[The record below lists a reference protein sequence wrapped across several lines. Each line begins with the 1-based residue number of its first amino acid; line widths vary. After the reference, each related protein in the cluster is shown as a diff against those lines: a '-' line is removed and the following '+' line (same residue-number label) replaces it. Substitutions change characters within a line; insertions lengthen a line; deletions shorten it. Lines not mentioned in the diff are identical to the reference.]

1 MTETTA
7 LSSNSLGGPGPTWA
21 ELEPEP
27 TDVPQARA
35 MLERAEW
42 AARAFRR
49 LDKPAVDRILE
60 AVASAAMRHAQEYAE
75 RAVAET
81 GIGVVEHKRLKN
93 EACSRGLLDFYA
105 GADFVTPRIDEAAK
119 IVEVPRPAGVVL
131 ALTPSTNPVAT
142 VYFKVLLSL
151 MTRNAVVVS
160 PHPFAKSVC
169 ADAARELGA
178 AAEAA
183 GAPAGVVQVVTEPTI
198 PLIDALMT
206 DERTSVI
213 VATGGNAVVRAAYRS
228 GNPALGVGPGN
239 VPVLVDATADLRAA
253 AQRLVDSKAFDNSC
267 LCTNESVVIVE
278 EKVADAFARAMR
290 SAGAYLLDAQEAETV
305 RGVVFPN
312 GHFDPGL
319 AGRPATLVA
328 ERAGI
333 QVPHSTKILVGEFE
347 QVVPEEVLAREK
359 LVPVLGMVR
368 VPSAAAGIKA
378 ARAVLRISGAGHS
391 AAIHSTD
398 PATIMEFGAA
408 CNVLRVSVNVGNSL
422 GSSGVTTHLAPT
434 MTIGTGYAGRSSVGE
449 NLRPDHLLNWVRLA
463 YNSDAT
469 VPMGDF
475 AGLSPWSASSGP
487 VPPYPVPSNARTSSV
502 EAVGATRGGVVST
515 SSTND
520 AGSAGGDDLREE
532 LRRII
537 IEELHEL
544 IGGERP

>member
-1 MTETTA
+1 VTETTA
-7 LSSNSLGGPGPTWA
+7 LSSSRS

-42 AARAFRR
+42 ASRAFRT
-49 LDKPAVDRILE
+49 LDKPAVDRILA
-60 AVASAAMRHAQEYAE
+60 AVVEAAMQHAQEYAE

-81 GIGVVEHKRLKN
+81 GFGVVEHKRLKN
-93 EACSRGLLDFYA
+93 EACSRGVLDHYA
-105 GADFVTPRIDEAAK
+105 GADFVTPRVDEAAK

-142 VYFKVLLSL
+142 LYFKVLLSL

-160 PHPFAKSVC
+160 PHPMAKRVC
-169 ADAARELGA
+169 ADAARVLGE

-253 AQRLVDSKAFDNSC
+253 AERIVESKSFDNSC

-278 EKVADAFARAMR
+278 DRVAEPFRRALR
-290 SAGAYLLDAQEAETV
+290 SAGAFLLDAEQTDRLREL
-305 RGVVFPN
+305 VFPHD
-312 GHFDPGL
+312 HFTPSVVGRSATWL
-319 AGRPATLVA
+319 A
-328 ERAGI
+328 EQAGI
-333 QVPHSTKILVGEFE
+333 SVPHSTKVLVGEFD
-347 QVVPEEVLAREK
+347 QAVPEEVLAREK
-359 LVPVLGMVR
+359 LTPLLGLMR

-391 AAIHSTD
+391 AAVHSTD
-398 PATIMEFGAA
+398 PETILAFGAA
-408 CNVLRVSVNVGNSL
+408 CNVLRVSVNAGNSL
-422 GSSGVTTHLAPT
+422 GGAGISTHLAPT
-434 MTIGTGYAGRSSVGE
+434 MTIGTGYAGGSSVGE

-463 YNSDAT
+463 YNADRS
-469 VPMGDF
+469 VPMADF
-475 AGLSPWSASSGP
+475 AGLSPWQASSGP
-487 VPPYPVPSNARTSSV
+487 VPPYPTASNARGET
-502 EAVGATRGGVVST
+502 ATPARRE
-515 SSTND
+515 D
-520 AGSAGGDDLREE
+520 PPDDLREE

-537 IEELHEL
+537 IEELHDL
-544 IGGERP
+544 IGGDRRG

>member
-7 LSSNSLGGPGPTWA
+7 LSSTTLGAPGPTWA

-42 AARAFRR
+42 AARSFRT
-49 LDKPAVDRILE
+49 LDKQAVDRILE
-60 AVASAAMRHAQEYAE
+60 AVVNAALQHAQEYAE

-81 GIGVVEHKRLKN
+81 GFGVVEHKRIKN
-93 EACSRGLLDFYA
+93 EACSRGVLDYYA
-105 GADFVTPRIDEAAK
+105 GHDFVTPRVDEGAK

-160 PHPFAKSVC
+160 PHPMAKKVC
-169 ADAARELGA
+169 ADAARVLGT

-253 AQRLVDSKAFDNSC
+253 AQRIVDSKAFDNSC

-278 EKVADAFARAMR
+278 EPVADAFARALR
-290 SAGAYLLDAQEAETV
+290 SAGAFLLDGEQAETLREV
-305 RGVVFPN
+305 AFPN
-312 GHFDPGL
+312 GHFDPRVV
-319 AGRPATLVA
+319 GRSATWLA

-333 QVPHSTKILVGEFE
+333 QVPHSTKILVGEFD

-359 LVPVLGMVR
+359 LTPLLGMVR

-398 PATIMEFGAA
+398 PETILEFGAA

-422 GSSGVTTHLAPT
+422 GSAGVETHLAPT

-449 NLRPDHLLNWVRLA
+449 NLRPDHLVNWVRLA
-463 YNSDAT
+463 HNVDPK

-475 AGLSPWSASSGP
+475 AGLSPWRRSAGQ
-487 VPPYPVPSNARTSSV
+487 VPPYPLPSNARDDAPAPVRRVAETSSP
-502 EAVGATRGGVVST
+502 A
-515 SSTND
+515 
-520 AGSAGGDDLREE
+520 DDGLREE

-537 IEELHEL
+537 IEELHDL
-544 IGGERP
+544 IGGGTRG

>member
-1 MTETTA
+1 MSETTV
-7 LSSNSLGGPGPTWA
+7 LGTPGPTWA

-42 AARAFRR
+42 AARAFRT
-49 LDKPAVDRILE
+49 LDKPTVDGILE
-60 AVASAAMRHAQEYAE
+60 AVVAAAMQHAQEYAE

-81 GIGVVEHKRLKN
+81 GFGVVEHKRLKN
-93 EACSRGLLDFYA
+93 EACSSGVLDYYS
-105 GADFVTPRIDEAAK
+105 GADFVTPRVDEATK

-160 PHPFAKSVC
+160 PHPLAKRVC
-169 ADAARELGA
+169 ADAARVLGD

-253 AQRLVDSKAFDNSC
+253 AQRIVDSKSFDNSC

-278 EKVADAFARAMR
+278 ERVADAFARALR
-290 SAGAYLLDAQEAETV
+290 SAGAFLLDAEQAARVCEL
-305 RGVVFPN
+305 VFPN
-312 GHFDPGL
+312 GRFAPGVV
-319 AGRPATLVA
+319 GRPATWLA
-328 ERAGI
+328 EQAGLR
-333 QVPHSTKILVGEFE
+333 VPHSTKVLVGEFD

-359 LVPVLGMVR
+359 LTPLLGLVR

-391 AAIHSTD
+391 AAVHSAD
-398 PATIMEFGAA
+398 PETILAFGAA

-422 GSSGVTTHLAPT
+422 GSSGIETHLAPT
-434 MTIGTGYAGRSSVGE
+434 MTVGTGYAGRSSVGE
-449 NLRPDHLLNWVRLA
+449 NLRPDHLVNWVRLA
-463 YNSDAT
+463 YNVDAG

-475 AGLSPWSASSGP
+475 AGLSPWRTTSGQ
-487 VPPYPVPSNARTSSV
+487 VPPYPVPSNARGDAPPPVRPEPPSPTS
-502 EAVGATRGGVVST
+502 RGE
-515 SSTND
+515 
-520 AGSAGGDDLREE
+520 DDGNLREE

-537 IEELHEL
+537 IEELHDL
-544 IGGERP
+544 IGGGPRG

>member
-1 MTETTA
+1 MSETTA
-7 LSSNSLGGPGPTWA
+7 LGGPGPTWA

-42 AARAFRR
+42 AARAFRT

-60 AVASAAMRHAQEYAE
+60 AVVAAAVQHAQEYAE

-81 GIGVVEHKRLKN
+81 GFGVVEHKRRKN
-93 EACSRGLLDFYA
+93 EACSRGVLDHYA
-105 GADFVTPRIDEAAK
+105 GADFVTPRIDETAK

-142 VYFKVLLSL
+142 VYFKVLLAL

-160 PHPFAKSVC
+160 PHPMAKRVC
-169 ADAARELGA
+169 ADAARALGA
-178 AAEAA
+178 AAESA

-253 AQRLVDSKAFDNSC
+253 ATRIVDSKSFDNSC

-278 EKVADAFARAMR
+278 ERVADAFGRALR
-290 SAGAYLLDAQEAETV
+290 SAGAFLLDADQADRLRE
-305 RGVVFPN
+305 VVFPQ
-312 GHFDPGL
+312 GRFTPAVVGRSATWL
-319 AGRPATLVA
+319 A
-328 ERAGI
+328 EQAGV
-333 QVPHSTKILVGEFE
+333 QVPHSTKVLVGEFD

-359 LVPVLGMVR
+359 LTPLLGLVR

-391 AAIHSTD
+391 AAVHSTD
-398 PATIMEFGAA
+398 PETILAFGAA
-408 CNVLRVSVNVGNSL
+408 CNVLRVAVNVGNSL
-422 GSSGVTTHLAPT
+422 GSAGIETHLAPT
-434 MTIGTGYAGRSSVGE
+434 MTVGTGYAGRSSVGE

-463 YNSDAT
+463 YNADAK

-475 AGLSPWSASSGP
+475 AGLSPWRESAGP
-487 VPPYPVPSNARTSSV
+487 VPAYPTPSNAREHSV
-502 EAVGATRGGVVST
+502 ADRTGAQNQRPAPRARAGEA
-515 SSTND
+515 D
-520 AGSAGGDDLREE
+520 GDGELREE

-537 IEELHEL
+537 LEELHDL
-544 IGGERP
+544 IGGERRG

>member
-1 MTETTA
+1 MSETTA
-7 LSSNSLGGPGPTWA
+7 LGGPGPTWA

-49 LDKPAVDRILE
+49 LDKAAVDRILE
-60 AVASAAMRHAQEYAE
+60 AVVTTAMRHAQEYAE

-93 EACSRGLLDFYA
+93 EACSRGVLDYYA
-105 GADFVTPRIDEAAK
+105 GADFVTPRIDGAAK

-142 VYFKVLLSL
+142 LYFKVLLSL

-160 PHPFAKSVC
+160 PHPFAKAVC
-169 ADAARELGA
+169 ADAARALGE
-178 AAEAA
+178 AAESA

-253 AQRLVDSKAFDNSC
+253 AQRVVDSKAFDNSC

-278 EKVADAFARAMR
+278 DRVADAFGRALR
-290 SAGAYLLDAQEAETV
+290 SAGAYLLDAEQAETM

-312 GHFDPGL
+312 GHFDPRL
-319 AGRPATLVA
+319 AGRSASLLA
-328 ERAGI
+328 ERAGL
-333 QVPHSTKILVGEFE
+333 QVPSNTKILVGEFD

-359 LVPVLGMVR
+359 LTPLLGMVR

-398 PATIMEFGAA
+398 PATILEFGAA

-422 GSSGVTTHLAPT
+422 GSSGIETHLAPT
-434 MTIGTGYAGRSSVGE
+434 MTVGTGYAGRSSVGE
-449 NLRPDHLLNWVRLA
+449 NLRPDHLVNWVRLA
-463 YNSDAT
+463 YNADAK

-475 AGLSPWSASSGP
+475 AGLSPWSPSTGP
-487 VPPYPVPSNARTSSV
+487 VPPYPEPSNAR
-502 EAVGATRGGVVST
+502 
-515 SSTND
+515 
-520 AGSAGGDDLREE
+520 AGSVPRPRREPPTPSDDHEPDGELREE

-537 IEELHEL
+537 LEELHEL
-544 IGGERP
+544 IGGGPRG

>member
-7 LSSNSLGGPGPTWA
+7 LGTPGPTWA
-21 ELEPEP
+21 ELESEP
-27 TDVPQARA
+27 RDVPQARA

-42 AARAFRR
+42 AARAFRTF
-49 LDKPAVDRILE
+49 DKAAVDRILE
-60 AVASAAMRHAQEYAE
+60 AVVAAALQHAQEYAE

-81 GIGVVEHKRLKN
+81 GFGVVEHKRRKN
-93 EACSRGLLDFYA
+93 EACSRGVLEFYRD
-105 GADFVTPRIDEAAK
+105 ADFVTPRVDVERR

-142 VYFKVLLSL
+142 VYFKVLLAL

-160 PHPFAKSVC
+160 PHPLAQQVC
-169 ADAARELGA
+169 ADAARVLGA

-183 GAPAGVVQVVTEPTI
+183 GAPAGVVQVVARPSI

-206 DERTSVI
+206 DPRTAVI

-253 AQRLVDSKAFDNSC
+253 AQRIVDSKSFDNST
-267 LCTNESVVIVE
+267 LCTNESVVVVE
-278 EKVADAFARAMR
+278 DRVAEAFLRALR
-290 SAGAYLLDAQEAETV
+290 SAGAFLLDAEQTDRV
-305 RGVVFPN
+305 RDLVFPQ
-312 GHFDPGL
+312 GRFSP
-319 AGRPATLVA
+319 AVVGRPATWLA
-328 ERAGI
+328 EQAGV
-333 QVPHSTKILVGEFE
+333 QVPHSTKVLVAEFE
-347 QVVPEEVLAREK
+347 QVVPEEALAHEK
-359 LVPVLGMVR
+359 LTPLLGLVR
-368 VPSAAAGIKA
+368 VPSVAAGIKA

-391 AAIHSTD
+391 AAVHSTD
-398 PATIMEFGAA
+398 PETVLAFGAG

-422 GSSGVTTHLAPT
+422 GSAGIETHLAPT

-463 YNSDAT
+463 HNADPK

-475 AGLSPWSASSGP
+475 TGLSPWRATSGP
-487 VPPYPVPSNARTSSV
+487 VPPYPEPSNV
-502 EAVGATRGGVVST
+502 RGGT
-515 SSTND
+515 PPAPPQHRD
-520 AGSAGGDDLREE
+520 RPPADEDDVREE

-537 IEELHEL
+537 LEELHDL
-544 IGGERP
+544 IGGERHG

>member
-7 LSSNSLGGPGPTWA
+7 LGGPGPTWA

-42 AARAFRR
+42 ASRAFRT

-60 AVASAAMRHAQEYAE
+60 AVVAAAEQHSQEYAE

-81 GIGVVEHKRLKN
+81 GFGVVEHKRLKN
-93 EACSRGLLDFYA
+93 VACSRGVLDYYA
-105 GADFVTPRIDEAAK
+105 GADFVTPHIDEDAK

-160 PHPFAKSVC
+160 PHPMAKRVC
-169 ADAARELGA
+169 ADAARVLGE

-253 AQRLVDSKAFDNSC
+253 AQRIVDSKSFDNSC

-278 EKVADAFARAMR
+278 DRVADAFGRALR
-290 SAGAYLLDAQEAETV
+290 SAGAFLLDAEQADQLREL
-305 RGVVFPN
+305 VFPHDRFTPAVV
-312 GHFDPGL
+312 GRSATWL
-319 AGRPATLVA
+319 A
-328 ERAGI
+328 EQAGI
-333 QVPHSTKILVGEFE
+333 KVPHSTRVLVGEFD

-359 LVPVLGMVR
+359 LTPLLGMVR
-368 VPSAAAGIKA
+368 VPSVAAGIKA

-391 AAIHSTD
+391 AAVHSTD
-398 PATIMEFGAA
+398 PETILAFGAA

-422 GSSGVTTHLAPT
+422 GSSGIQTHLAPT

-449 NLRPDHLLNWVRLA
+449 NLRPDHLVNWVRLA
-463 YNSDAT
+463 HNADAK

-475 AGLSPWSASSGP
+475 AGLSPWRAASGP
-487 VPPYPVPSNARTSSV
+487 VPAYPVPSNAR
-502 EAVGATRGGVVST
+502 G
-515 SSTND
+515 D
-520 AGSAGGDDLREE
+520 AAPPVRREPTEVAEDDDLREE

-537 IEELHEL
+537 IEELHDL
-544 IGGERP
+544 IGGDRRG

>member
-1 MTETTA
+1 MSETTA
-7 LSSNSLGGPGPTWA
+7 LSSTSRGGPGPTWA

-42 AARAFRR
+42 AARAFRT
-49 LDKPAVDRILE
+49 LDKAAVDRILE
-60 AVASAAMRHAQEYAE
+60 AVVQAAVHHAQEYAE

-81 GIGVVEHKRLKN
+81 GFGVVEHKRLKN
-93 EACSRGLLDFYA
+93 EACSRGVLDFYA

-160 PHPFAKSVC
+160 PHPMAKRVC
-169 ADAARELGA
+169 ADASRVLGA

-183 GAPAGVVQVVTEPTI
+183 GAPAGVVQVVSEPTI

-206 DERTSVI
+206 DTRTSAI
-213 VATGGNAVVRAAYRS
+213 VATGGNPVVRAAYRS

-253 AQRLVDSKAFDNSC
+253 ATRIVDSKSFDNSC

-278 EKVADAFARAMR
+278 DSIADAFTRALR
-290 SAGAYLLDAQEAETV
+290 SAGAFLLDDEQADLLRAL
-305 RGVVFPN
+305 VFPN
-312 GHFDPGL
+312 DRFDPAVVGQSATWLAEKAGL
-319 AGRPATLVA
+319 
-328 ERAGI
+328 
-333 QVPHSTKILVGEFE
+333 QVPHSTKVLVAEFG
-347 QVVPEEVLAREK
+347 QVVPEEPLAREK
-359 LVPVLGMVR
+359 LTPLLGLVR
-368 VPSAAAGIKA
+368 VPSAEAGIKA

-391 AAIHSTD
+391 AAVHSTD
-398 PATIMEFGAA
+398 PATILEFGAA

-422 GSSGVTTHLAPT
+422 GSSGLETHLAPT
-434 MTIGTGYAGRSSVGE
+434 MTVGTGYAGRSSVGE
-449 NLRPDHLLNWVRLA
+449 NLRPDHLVNWVRLA
-463 YNSDAT
+463 HNADAS

-475 AGLSPWSASSGP
+475 AGLTPWRSATGP
-487 VPPYPVPSNARTSSV
+487 VPPYPDPSNARDGEPEPAHRERPV
-502 EAVGATRGGVVST
+502 AAQPRDDG
-515 SSTND
+515 
-520 AGSAGGDDLREE
+520 DLREE

-537 IEELHEL
+537 IEELHDW
-544 IGGERP
+544 IGGGARG